1 MEFSW
6 WTQLNNFLYIV
17 MGSVVGAFVLLIR
30 EVFTNEKE
38 IELLKAEIKQQ
49 NETRKDLDEKLR
61 IELSENREDIDT
73 QLAEIRHDIKNLL
86 AGNYAIRH
94 SVELLE
100 EDK

>member
-30 EVFTNEKE
+30 KVFTNEKE
-38 IELLKAEIKQQ
+38 IELLKAEIKQR
-49 NETRKDLDEKLR
+49 NEARRELDEKLKD
-61 IELSENREDIDT
+61 ELAENRDNINS
-73 QLAEIRHDIKNLL
+73 QLSEIRHDIKNLL

-94 SVELLE
+94 PVELLE

>member
-30 EVFTNEKE
+30 KVFTNEKK

-61 IELSENREDIDT
+61 IELSENRENIDT

>member
-6 WTQLNNFLYIV
+6 WTQLNSFLYIV

>member
-17 MGSVVGAFVLLIR
+17 IGSVVGAFVLLIR
-30 EVFTNEKE
+30 QVFTNEKE

-61 IELSENREDIDT
+61 IELSENRENIDT

>member
-6 WTQLNNFLYIV
+6 WTQLNSFLYIV

-30 EVFTNEKE
+30 KVFTNEKE
-38 IELLKAEIKQQ
+38 IELLKAEIKHG
-49 NETRKDLDEKLR
+49 NETRRDLDEKLR
-61 IELSENREDIDT
+61 IELSENRENIDI